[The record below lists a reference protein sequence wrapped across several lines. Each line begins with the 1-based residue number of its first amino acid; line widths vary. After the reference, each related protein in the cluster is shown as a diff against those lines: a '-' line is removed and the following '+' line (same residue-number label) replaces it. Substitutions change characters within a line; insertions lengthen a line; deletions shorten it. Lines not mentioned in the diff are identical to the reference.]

1 MYDSCAQW
9 YAHRSE
15 QFWNLHV
22 SLGLDLVFC
31 VYVFVSFCFTLD
43 QFIPVLFAFV
53 VLGLVS
59 SASSQKI
66 VWEERLRNEL
76 FCVSWDAKL

>member
-1 MYDSCAQW
+1 M
-9 YAHRSE
+9 
-15 QFWNLHV
+15 F
-22 SLGLDLVFC
+22 
-31 VYVFVSFCFTLD
+31 FVSFCFTLD

-66 VWEERLRNEL
+66 VWEERLWNEL